1 MKGLDRERLMKWRA
15 ALSHYRYMLLV
26 LGIGVLLLVLPTG
39 PEPEEKP
46 VSAAHG
52 EAFVLSSFEERLE
65 DALSRV
71 DGAGKVR
78 VVLSLDGG
86 SRQILAQDRERD
98 GDGGGSA
105 QTVTLGRGS
114 GSQEVVP
121 LQTMAPSFRG
131 ALVVCPG
138 GGDPRVRLEL
148 AQAVSVL
155 TGLGADCISICQGN
169 T

>member
-1 MKGLDRERLMKWRA
+1 MRGLCRERLLKWKET
-15 ALSHYRYMLLV
+15 LSNYRYMLLV
-26 LGIGVLLLVLPTG
+26 LGLGVLLLALPTG
-39 PEPEEKP
+39 QEQVDGNTPT
-46 VSAAHG
+46 AQ
-52 EAFVLSSFEERLE
+52 EERFDLLAFEGRLE
-65 DALSRV
+65 EVLSRV
-71 DGAGKVR
+71 DGAGEVR

-86 SRQILAQDRERD
+86 SRQILAQDREQD

-105 QTVTLGRGS
+105 QTVTVGRGS

-155 TGLGADCISICQGN
+155 TGLGADRISICEGN

>member
-1 MKGLDRERLMKWRA
+1 MKKLDRERLERWRA
-15 ALSHYRYMLLV
+15 ALSNYRYMLLV
-26 LGIGVLLLVLPTG
+26 LGLGILLLVLPTG
-39 PEPEEKP
+39 SEPEEN
-46 VSAAHG
+46 AASVPRG
-52 EAFVLSSFEERLE
+52 DDVVLSAFEERLA

-71 DGAGKVR
+71 EGAGKVR

-86 SRQILAQDRERD
+86 SRQILAQDREQD

-105 QTVTLGRGS
+105 QTVTVGRGG

-155 TGLGADCISICQGN
+155 TGLGVDCISICQGN